1 LPSGA
6 VRRIIGAGERVKRRS
21 AVPRHWWIALE
32 TSPPEDRKKEVYEK
46 VEAKKGKGS
55 CRGFWKD
62 ENEDRL
68 YALVRADTLEE
79 ALKRDIRAIDATAMQ
94 DVRKAR

>member
-1 LPSGA
+1 M
-6 VRRIIGAGERVKRRS
+6 
-21 AVPRHWWIALE
+21 PRHWWITLE
-32 TSPPEDRKKEVYEK
+32 TSNPGDRKKEVCDK

-68 YALVRADTLEE
+68 YALVRAETLED
-79 ALKRDIRAIDATAMQ
+79 ALKRDIRAIDATPMQ
-94 DVRKAR
+94 DVRKAT

>member
-1 LPSGA
+1 M
-6 VRRIIGAGERVKRRS
+6 
-21 AVPRHWWIALE
+21 PRHWWIALE
-32 TSPPEDRKKEVYEK
+32 TSTPGDRKKEVFDK

-62 ENEDRL
+62 ENGDRF

-79 ALKRDIRAIDATAMQ
+79 ALKQDIRAIDATPMQ
-94 DVRKAR
+94 DVRRTR